1 MKNWQKFVGSLTDE
15 RTQKLEITEVGVVRA
30 IGNKDCLP
38 VNAVDVETGEE
49 HKGLLIPVEA
59 DIDFNADTFEIAGGR
74 LSTSKKSYANA
85 GFNWEIPDA
94 DGTMTSVKTASA
106 VKA

>member
-15 RTQKLEITEVGVVRA
+15 RTQTLEITEVGVVRTV
-30 IGNKDCLP
+30 GKKDCLP
-38 VNAVDVETGEE
+38 VNATDVETGEE
-49 HKGLLIPVEA
+49 HKNLLIPVEA
-59 DIDFNADTFEIAGGR
+59 DIDFNAETFEIAGGR
-74 LSTSKKSYANA
+74 LSGSKRSYANN
-85 GFNWEIPDA
+85 GFEWDIET